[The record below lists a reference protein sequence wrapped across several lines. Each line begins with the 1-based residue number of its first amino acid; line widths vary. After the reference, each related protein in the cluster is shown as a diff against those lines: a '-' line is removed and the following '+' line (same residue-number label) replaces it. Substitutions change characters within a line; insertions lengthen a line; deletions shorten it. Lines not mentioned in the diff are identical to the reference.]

1 MPQEE
6 QQIHTPQKVSERD
19 SRHLHWLWFGFVRRG
34 KSVSSLAKESAK
46 AQRAPQRKEGRCLL
60 SNIKQGTGRD
70 IPNAIEGLGRL
81 MQR

>member
-46 AQRAPQRKEGRCLL
+46 AQRAPQRKEGVCFSTSSRRRA
-60 SNIKQGTGRD
+60 GTYPMPPRD
-70 IPNAIEGLGRL
+70 LAD
-81 MQR
+81 